1 MKLRA
6 LKGSWLSQK
15 CSRIWPTTTTDG
27 EAIFLLCFDER
38 RQIVDLVAGGIQLW
52 RAQDE
57 GHALDCWAI
66 TRRVHGW
73 IILDK
78 PIGLGSTQAVAAVK
92 RNLREAGFGKV
103 KVGHG
108 GTLDPL
114 ATGVL
119 PIALGEAT
127 KLCGRMLD
135 ASKTYD
141 FTISFG
147 TETSGL
153 DAEGEVTA
161 TSEHRPT
168 LADIEAVLC
177 RFTGPIEQI
186 PPAYSAIKIDG
197 KRAYDRARAGEQLEM
212 AARSVTIHSL
222 RVFASSREPESGSFA
237 RRREHAKD
245 VVGEITLTADVS
257 KGTYI
262 RSLARDIAYVLG
274 TVGHVTMLRR
284 TRAGPFTLESAI
296 SLDKLNA
303 FGQGH
308 PQEDIILPIEAG
320 LVDIPALDLSP
331 EQARAVQQ
339 GRVLTGIAMKDGLHW
354 ARGADLRLLALVEN
368 IDGVLKTVRG
378 FNL

>member
-1 MKLRA
+1 M
-6 LKGSWLSQK
+6 
-15 CSRIWPTTTTDG
+15 
-27 EAIFLLCFDER
+27 
-38 RQIVDLVAGGIQLW
+38 
-52 RAQDE
+52 
-57 GHALDCWAI
+57 
-66 TRRVHGW
+66 HGW

-153 DAEGEVTA
+153 DAEGEVVA
-161 TSEHRPT
+161 TSAHRPA
-168 LADIEAVLC
+168 LADVEAILPQ
-177 RFTGPIEQI
+177 FTGPIEQI

-197 KRAYDRARAGEQLEM
+197 KRAYDRARAGEEVEM
-212 AARSVTIHSL
+212 QARSVTIHSL
-222 RVFASSREPESGSFA
+222 GVFVPSCDQNSFA
-237 RRREHAKD
+237 QRHKD
-245 VVGEITLTADVS
+245 TKMLEGITLSADVS

-262 RSLARDIAYVLG
+262 RSLARDIAHALD
-274 TVGHVTMLRR
+274 TVGYVTMLRR

-303 FGQGH
+303 FGQRH

-331 EQARAVQQ
+331 EQVRAVQA
-339 GRVLTGIAMKDGLHW
+339 GRVLTGIAMEDGLHW
-354 ARGADLRLLALVEN
+354 ARGADLRPLALVEN
-368 IDGVLKTVRG
+368 IDGALKTVRG